1 MNKTRLV
8 PLVTVALTL
17 ACSTDPSV
25 DVGGQW
31 DWAATFT
38 STSPPVT
45 CVTSGSIL
53 LAQSSGGALSGLRS
67 NTVVECE
74 GGPDNLEQSLL
85 RAANVIRAEVQG
97 DRITMEIDFCEFE
110 GTVRLD
116 TLEGDVMSGTVQ
128 CQEGLVGID
137 QGVFTGTW
145 QASR

>member
-8 PLVTVALTL
+8 PLVMVALTL

-31 DWAATFT
+31 DWTATFT
-38 STSPPVT
+38 SISPSVT

-53 LAQSSGGALSGLRS
+53 LAQSSGGALTGLRS

-74 GGPDNLEQSLL
+74 GGPDNLEQSLRL
-85 RAANVIRAEVQG
+85 PANVIRAEVQG

-110 GTVRLD
+110 GTVRMG
-116 TLEGDVMSGTVQ
+116 TPEGDVMSGTVR

-145 QASR
+145 RASR